1 MPWTGAVSFLPPI
14 PDQSLCSVGVV
25 TVFLRQGARLGPA
38 TWARAED
45 KPRIQLVLLN
55 KVLEDGNTLYRQA
68 RLEEAALRYRYG
80 LRKVGPWY
88 YWTEAI

>member
-1 MPWTGAVSFLPPI
+1 M
-14 PDQSLCSVGVV
+14 GVV

-38 TWARAED
+38 TWAMAED

-80 LRKVGPWY
+80 LHKVGPWY

>member
-1 MPWTGAVSFLPPI
+1 MEIEQRNSKGIKPLDRAIAL
-14 PDQSLCSVGVV
+14 D
-25 TVFLRQGARLGPA
+25 RLGPA
-38 TWARAED
+38 TWAMAED
-45 KPRIQLVLLN
+45 KPRIELVLL
-55 KVLEDGNTLYRQA
+55 NTLYRQA

>member
-1 MPWTGAVSFLPPI
+1 MPWTGAVTCLPPV

-38 TWARAED
+38 TWAMAED

-80 LRKVGPWY
+80 LRKV
-88 YWTEAI
+88 

>member
-1 MPWTGAVSFLPPI
+1 MSFLPPI

-38 TWARAED
+38 TWAMAED
-45 KPRIQLVLLN
+45 KPRIELVLL
-55 KVLEDGNTLYRQA
+55 NTLYRQA

-80 LRKVGPWY
+80 LCKVGPWY

>member
-1 MPWTGAVSFLPPI
+1 M
-14 PDQSLCSVGVV
+14 
-25 TVFLRQGARLGPA
+25 
-38 TWARAED
+38 AED

-80 LRKVGPWY
+80 LRKVRSLY
-88 YWTEAI
+88 YWPDPV